1 MRASRTCAEGCG
13 ISAPSEYRKTQFR
26 RGVARRPGD
35 PANNTSSQSSA
46 EKSNTTLRPA
56 NGSSASGEDC
66 ELDLEFQLQQGTT
79 GSDWTTEE
87 LAILESALA
96 KYPADKVGLLLRR
109 VRDALLDQSA
119 PLAAVWPFHLWDG
132 RSVANPCAQALPPP
146 DMSSIHSLKPFLSIF
161 TASMTAPVPPACS
174 RQYPAVERY
183 IHVAASLPSKTARD
197 VALRVKACNL
207 DGDKGRKGAGD
218 DGGKRKGGVA
228 GLPPRPSQQAGG
240 RSGGG
245 VGGAG
250 AGGAG
255 GAASAEDA
263 SSHGSGVPVALTQLM
278 ESNYSILAQFKA
290 NMAAFK
296 VMENTE
302 LLMRYRDNLVAIQQQ
317 LSTIGGIMGQ
327 MPPLPVQPN
336 FDLANKFLPPPV
348 KPPGAPGVPP
358 ALPGLPG
365 MVPPPP
371 MPVPPVPP
379 VPALPPP
386 PMPAAPPPAVAPAPV
401 APGAPSPV
409 PPAPSPAPPHPGFPP
424 GAMPLMPPFP
434 FSPTAPGM
442 PQPPGM
448 PPPMMPPGVQL
459 DPASFFGAGAAMPG
473 MPGMPG
479 LMPPGMLPGGPGM
492 APGMPGAP
500 GAFPFPMQMG
510 APGGMPCMPMPI
522 APGAVPGA
530 PGPPPMPGAPNAAM
544 PDGGAAA
551 AAAAAAA
558 VAAAAAAAQQAAGL
572 QGMPPGLMQ
581 AGGAGAMPGQPA
593 MPVGMAV
600 KPEG

>member
-1 MRASRTCAEGCG
+1 MASAAGAG
-13 ISAPSEYRKTQFR
+13 QQYAVINAK
-26 RGVARRPGD
+26 PGD

-96 KYPADKVGLLLRR
+96 KYPADK
-109 VRDALLDQSA
+109 
-119 PLAAVWPFHLWDG
+119 
-132 RSVANPCAQALPPP
+132 
-146 DMSSIHSLKPFLSIF
+146 
-161 TASMTAPVPPACS
+161 
-174 RQYPAVERY
+174 YPAVERY

-218 DGGKRKGGVA
+218 DGGKRKGGGA

-240 RSGGG
+240 RPGGG

-250 AGGAG
+250 AGAGGAG
-255 GAASAEDA
+255 GGASGEDA

-371 MPVPPVPP
+371 MPVPTVPPVPP
-379 VPALPPP
+379 VPPPP
-386 PMPAAPPPAVAPAPV
+386 LPAAPPPAVAPAPV

-459 DPASFFGAGAAMPG
+459 DPASFFGAGPAMPG

-492 APGMPGAP
+492 APGMPGTP

-530 PGPPPMPGAPNAAM
+530 PGAPPMPGAPTAAM
-544 PDGGAAA
+544 PDGGAAV

-558 VAAAAAAAQQAAGL
+558 VAAAAAAAHQAAGL
-572 QGMPPGLMQ
+572 QGMPPGMM
-581 AGGAGAMPGQPA
+581 AGGAGPMPGQPA